1 MTEKELVDG
10 CIREDRICQREL
22 WNRYSKKIMSL
33 CLRYCNSQEEAEDAL
48 MEAYVKIYDNLA
60 KFRFQSSLETW
71 MRRVAVNL
79 CINKIRARKHIW
91 SSITEDEYRLGYTD
105 DAFDNLQVD
114 QIMKMVEALP
124 VGYRTVF
131 NLYAIE
137 GYSHKDIADLLG
149 IDEGTSRSQFSKAR
163 KVLQQSL
170 DKAEGGSLAS

>member
-1 MTEKELVDG
+1 MTEQELVEG

-91 SSITEDEYRLGYTD
+91 ASITDDEYRLGYAD
-105 DAFDNLQVD
+105 DAFEDLQVN

-131 NLYAIE
+131 NMYAIE
-137 GYSHKDIADLLG
+137 GYSHKEIAEMLG
-149 IDEGTSRSQFSKAR
+149 IDEGTSRSQFAKAR
-163 KVLQQSL
+163 KVLQQQIQKS
-170 DKAEGGSLAS
+170 EGGSLAS